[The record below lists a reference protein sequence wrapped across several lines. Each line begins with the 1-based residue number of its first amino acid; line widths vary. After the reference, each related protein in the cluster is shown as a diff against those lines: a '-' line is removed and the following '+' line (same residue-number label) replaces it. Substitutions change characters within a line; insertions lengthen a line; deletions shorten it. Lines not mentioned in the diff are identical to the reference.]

1 MKRKLQKCEKSL
13 DRADRGGYSKAELA
27 EMRERRRIM
36 QVNVNKLRGKIA
48 ESGMSNEMVADAL
61 GIDGST
67 FFRKMKAD
75 GLSFSIGQMH
85 SLVSVL
91 HMTPAEACDIFLS
104 QNSQ

>member
-1 MKRKLQKCEKSL
+1 
-13 DRADRGGYSKAELA
+13 
-27 EMRERRRIM
+27 M

-48 ESGMSNEMVADAL
+48 ESGLSNEMVAKKI

-67 FFRKMKAD
+67 FFRKMKSDA
-75 GLSFSIGQMH
+75 LTFSIGQMH

-91 HMTPAEACDIFLS
+91 KMTPDEATDIFLS